1 MAKKKKEEVEILDAE
16 IIEEITNPD
25 FSNLEVSR
33 SIGRPKKPKGTRKKD
48 FPKFTPEVRETI
60 LRLVGNG
67 SPANHAVNIA
77 GVGLESLYRWLE
89 RGRHAQNKI
98 DDGYEDTL
106 EPVDVDFANFFVNY
120 NRVSSNPIIELI
132 HGIMKAAK
140 GDPGSPGSP
149 GDPDNG
155 IPPTPAIPPTKP
167 NPNLALR
174 LLEKLDPEQFGQR
187 QAIDMR
193 VAGKVGVGHVHVTA
207 DKLIEGSDIAKRLT
221 DEELLLLRG
230 NLQKEKEKKML
241 PSGNEED
248 AE

>member
-106 EPVDVDFANFFVNY
+106 EPV
-120 NRVSSNPIIELI
+120 
-132 HGIMKAAK
+132 
-140 GDPGSPGSP
+140 PGSPGSP

-187 QAIDMR
+187 QAIDMK